1 MRRDADGRRTGKRH
15 SILRSLAV
23 LFMGSHM
30 LIAAATEAGDSRKW
44 GPYIDLEGKLGSKRN
59 IGEADIFL
67 PIAQDNRTLYFAN
80 VRARLDDGS
89 DREGSIG
96 LGVRRM
102 LENGWNVGAYGFVDH
117 RRTTYNNT
125 FKQTTV
131 GFEALGRD
139 IDWRANIYT
148 PFGDKSRTL
157 SSSDVGSISS
167 GSLFVSTT
175 VQEER
180 ALPGFDLEAGWR
192 LPLFDAEDKRQVRLY
207 LAGYRFSDEGIKV
220 QGTRIRAE
228 YMLAAFGDSWK
239 GAQLTLGAEYQDDNA
254 RGAQSFVGLRL
265 RIPLGATGSSLQRL
279 NAQERRML
287 ASIERDVD
295 IVSQIQSRTLQ
306 TEKATTT
313 IDGQS
318 IAGISGDDTTGA
330 NLQSAI
336 NTAGANST
344 VVLAGSFN
352 TTTIT
357 QLLNGQTVM
366 GAGTLKV
373 RTTSGREAVV
383 TLPGAT
389 IVSNVTGNV
398 GAVNMADNSTLSGM
412 NIVHQDPNTFTSNPI
427 GIYALNVNNV
437 RILNNMVTATS
448 TQGTAFGIRV
458 ENSTNVTI
466 GNNTIIARHTTAN
479 AVALQFVGGSGTVYG
494 NSLDAV
500 GANVGNS
507 YAMFFVDSSGTNPQI
522 FSGSVG
528 NTLVH
533 GMCLNNGGGPV
544 AGTVYF
550 TNGTHCP

>member
-1 MRRDADGRRTGKRH
+1 
-15 SILRSLAV
+15 
-23 LFMGSHM
+23 
-30 LIAAATEAGDSRKW
+30 
-44 GPYIDLEGKLGSKRN
+44 
-59 IGEADIFL
+59 
-67 PIAQDNRTLYFAN
+67 
-80 VRARLDDGS
+80 
-89 DREGSIG
+89 
-96 LGVRRM
+96 
-102 LENGWNVGAYGFVDH
+102 
-117 RRTTYNNT
+117 
-125 FKQTTV
+125 
-131 GFEALGRD
+131 
-139 IDWRANIYT
+139 
-148 PFGDKSRTL
+148 
-157 SSSDVGSISS
+157 
-167 GSLFVSTT
+167 
-175 VQEER
+175 
-180 ALPGFDLEAGWR
+180 
-192 LPLFDAEDKRQVRLY
+192 
-207 LAGYRFSDEGIKV
+207 
-220 QGTRIRAE
+220 
-228 YMLAAFGDSWK
+228 
-239 GAQLTLGAEYQDDNA
+239 
-254 RGAQSFVGLRL
+254 
-265 RIPLGATGSSLQRL
+265 
-279 NAQERRML
+279 ML

-466 GNNTIIARHTTAN
+466 GN
-479 AVALQFVGGSGTVYG
+479 L
-494 NSLDAV
+494 SL
-500 GANVGNS
+500 
-507 YAMFFVDSSGTNPQI
+507 I
-522 FSGSVG
+522 
-528 NTLVH
+528 H
-533 GMCLNNGGGPV
+533 I
-544 AGTVYF
+544 
-550 TNGTHCP
+550 